1 MGPVITS
8 AVRVPDAV
16 DGGEGRGFYIQDAG
30 YPEFA
35 NWLLQGI
42 EMPGETWRARAALRP
57 VLSKLL
63 LRRPDTG
70 LSDEI
75 SALFGKARLS
85 GGILPMLGIGR
96 DIADGRMRLRDGM
109 LDIDWRK
116 RGRSAQYFKR
126 LRGTMR
132 ALAEEMGA
140 RFLDDPLWHVNR
152 VITVH
157 PLGGCPM
164 GRDIHEGVVDAY
176 GRSFAYKDLIIAD
189 GSVMPG
195 PVGTNPSLTIAA
207 LADRF
212 ADRLIDDLAEERR

>member
-1 MGPVITS
+1 VITS
-8 AVRVPDAV
+8 AVRVPDTV
-16 DGGEGRGFYIQDAG
+16 DGGQGRGFYIQDAG

-35 NWLLQGI
+35 NWILQGVD
-42 EMPGETWRARAALRP
+42 MPGETWRARAALRP
-57 VLSKLL
+57 AVSKLL
-63 LRRPDTG
+63 LRRPDTD

-75 SALFGKARLS
+75 SAFFGRARLA
-85 GGILPMLGIGR
+85 GGVLPLLGMGR
-96 DIADGRMRLRDGM
+96 NIADGRMRLRDGM

-126 LRGTMR
+126 LRATMR
-132 ALAEEMGA
+132 ALANEMGA
-140 RFLDDPLWHVNR
+140 RFLDNPIWHVNR

-164 GRDIHEGVVDAY
+164 GRDIREGVVDSY
-176 GRSFAYKDLIIAD
+176 GRAFEYKDLIIAD